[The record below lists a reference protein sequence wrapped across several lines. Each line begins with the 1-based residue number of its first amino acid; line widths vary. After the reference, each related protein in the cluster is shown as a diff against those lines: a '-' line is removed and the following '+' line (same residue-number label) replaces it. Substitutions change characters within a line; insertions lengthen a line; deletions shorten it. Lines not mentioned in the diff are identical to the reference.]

1 MKLLKSANL
10 QAWQNQLLLLDMSSP
25 FPGMN
30 PYLEHPERWS
40 TVHNRLIVAL
50 ADALTPQLL
59 PKYQVDIEKRIYEV
73 IGVNT
78 LLVGKSDVSIQRPR
92 TPTEAH
98 ANVVVAHSP
107 AEPVKV
113 TVPLT
118 EEVREAYLEV
128 KEAATKAVITTIEI
142 LSPTNK
148 QRDGRQ
154 KYEAK
159 RQRVLR
165 SQTHLVEI
173 DLLRAGEPL
182 PVVEDLFQSHYRILV
197 SRTTERPTADLYLFN
212 LTDSVPPFSLPLQS
226 DDQEPTIDLQVM
238 LDQVYERSG
247 YDYFIDY
254 QVDPLPPLSAAD
266 LNWIETL
273 LREKGLR

>member
-1 MKLLKSANL
+1 
-10 QAWQNQLLLLDMSSP
+10 
-25 FPGMN
+25 MN

-73 IGVNT
+73 VGFSTV
-78 LLVGKSDVSIQRPR
+78 LVGRSDVSVQRPR
-92 TPTEAH
+92 TSTKADI
-98 ANVVVAHSP
+98 NVVVAPSP
-107 AEPVKV
+107 TEPVKV

-154 KYEAK
+154 KYESK

-182 PVVEDLFQSHYRILV
+182 PVVEDISQSHYRILV
-197 SRTTERPTADLYLFN
+197 SRSGDRPTADLYLFN
-212 LTDSVPPFSLPLQS
+212 LPDSIPPFSLPLQS
-226 DDQEPTIDLQVM
+226 DDQEPTVNLQVM
-238 LDQVYERSG
+238 LKDVYDRSG

-254 QVDPLPPLSAAD
+254 QVAPLPPLTEAD
-266 LNWIETL
+266 LSWIENL
-273 LREKGLR
+273 LCEQGLR